1 MRRGRHRA
9 TIHAQN
15 RAVMRA
21 VIHGSIRRVIRT
33 RRVRRS
39 AMTRAMPWARRGH
52 RHRHLARPRLATIRA
67 MTPAPP
73 RRREAGRAI
82 TTTTTCRRR
91 MRRAACGCP
100 SA

>member
-33 RRVRRS
+33 RRVHRS
-39 AMTRAMPWARRGH
+39 AMTRAMPWARRGD
-52 RHRHLARPRLATIRA
+52 RHLARPRLATIRA